1 MWIWALI
8 VQNDFNNRNPGK
20 LDWLSPGFG
29 RAFGLYLMLN
39 TCGNCVQN
47 YLYFLIGTIGEG
59 TTELSR
65 LAGLLRGI
73 ESWGQCAAFGIN
85 SSKFS
90 PLYTVVINVVFWFLS
105 LGPAIYNILQ
115 IQGRPEY
122 AGQGAE
128 QKEMDTSAPGT
139 PDEKE
144 RQEPIV

>member
-1 MWIWALI
+1 MWIWALV
-8 VQNDFNNRNPGK
+8 VQHDFSGSNPGK

-29 RAFGLYLMLN
+29 RAFGLYIMLN

-90 PLYTVVINVVFWFLS
+90 PFYTVVINTIFWFSS
-105 LGPAIYNILQ
+105 LVPAIYNILQ

-122 AGQGAE
+122 TNGDGVQADESVPA
-128 QKEMDTSAPGT
+128 T

-144 RQEPIV
+144 RKNPIV